1 MLRPG
6 IAYLNHVSSRGL
18 TLSALNAN
26 GNQLHPV
33 SGPGHPIG
41 RDTISATGELA
52 AKGTPKWTGK
62 PLKREGFWKVMT
74 VQQRPLTLSI
84 TRKGPE
90 PLYYSLA
97 RAVQDAV
104 ENGQLHVG
112 EKLPSEEELRL
123 DLKLARNT
131 VRQAW
136 CYLEQAGVISRRQ
149 GAGTFIVGLP
159 EAAAPPEYP
168 DEARE

>member
-1 MLRPG
+1 
-6 IAYLNHVSSRGL
+6 
-18 TLSALNAN
+18 
-26 GNQLHPV
+26 
-33 SGPGHPIG
+33 
-41 RDTISATGELA
+41 
-52 AKGTPKWTGK
+52 
-62 PLKREGFWKVMT
+62 MT
-74 VQQRPLTLSI
+74 VQQRRLTLSI
-84 TRKGPE
+84 SRKGPE

-97 RAVQDAV
+97 QAIQDAI

-131 VRQAW
+131 IRQAW

-159 EAAAPPEYP
+159 RGGSP
-168 DEARE
+168 DRVPR